1 MTFVVFEGIDGSG
14 KTTLAK
20 ALADELGWF
29 FTREVRKSTSMLL
42 AKHVSEGETDPKW
55 MFDMFMNERRIHS
68 HDVLEKCRSVGINVV
83 CDRYLH
89 STIAYQPYSLTL
101 KGFQDTEV
109 VFKSVWFI
117 KPDIVFYLDIPVDTA
132 LERIQKRQ
140 PTSDRDDLE
149 FLETRENLLSVQRNY
164 EIALNAYPMGKLVT
178 LDATLPTLDLLH
190 ICVQAVLN
198 VG

>member
-14 KTTLAK
+14 KTTLAN

-42 AKHVSEGETDPKW
+42 AKHVAEGEPDPKW

-68 HDVLEKCRSVGINVV
+68 IDVLEKCRRAGINVV

-101 KGFQDTEV
+101 QGFQDTEV
-109 VFKSVWFI
+109 VYKSDWFI
-117 KPDIVFYLDIPVDTA
+117 KPDIVFYLDVPVDTA
-132 LERIQKRQ
+132 LERIQKR
-140 PTSDRDDLE
+140 PSDSGRENLE
-149 FLETRENLLSVQRNY
+149 FLETRENLLSVQKNY
-164 EIALNAYPMGKLVT
+164 EIALNAYPLGKLVT

-190 ICVQAVLN
+190 TCVKGIQN
-198 VG
+198 V